1 MSLWKLY
8 KPPPPPP
15 HSTLSHHCR
24 LEAVNGTCFG
34 WRILFCAVLFCPLLL
49 VSFLKSLRSRC
60 VDSFF
65 FFSFFLR
72 SLGAQGNVG
81 DYCPLGPLND
91 NTLDSF
97 PFHRHRRIKPQ
108 FLVPYFPVPSQSS
121 SLISLC
127 LVSYPSV
134 LFFRSNSPTE
144 LKPNFFMEE
153 EFVIVAELRISAH
166 ARHTHTHSP
175 LHCTRTHIHKR
186 DA

>member
-1 MSLWKLY
+1 MELAL
-8 KPPPPPP
+8 
-15 HSTLSHHCR
+15 
-24 LEAVNGTCFG
+24 AG
-34 WRILFCAVLFCPLLL
+34 
-49 VSFLKSLRSRC
+49 VSFLLQYYSVPYYLSLRSRC

-65 FFSFFLR
+65 FFFLSFFLR
-72 SLGAQGNVG
+72 SLGAQGNAG

-121 SLISLC
+121 SPHL
-127 LVSYPSV
+127 SV
-134 LFFRSNSPTE
+134 PRSNSPTE

-175 LHCTRTHIHKR
+175 LHCPHAHTYTKEMLRIAAAKKSI
-186 DA
+186 